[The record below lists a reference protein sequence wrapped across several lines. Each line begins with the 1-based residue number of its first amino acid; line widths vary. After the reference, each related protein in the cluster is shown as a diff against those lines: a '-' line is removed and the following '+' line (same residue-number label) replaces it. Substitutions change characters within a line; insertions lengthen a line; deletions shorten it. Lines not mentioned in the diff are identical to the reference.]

1 MDTKFTCPHC
11 PQMLVVDSAGAGQW
25 INCPNCKTSIQI
37 PQLPPVH
44 SEPEQP
50 DRQKP
55 QINLGRCDACDGV
68 ISLRAYTCPHCGDPK
83 QSLIHI
89 LKETNPRKPRLG
101 RCDACNGFMSLQ
113 AYACPHCG
121 DQKQSPIHTL
131 FFIVAIVY
139 LILGGLSILAILGF
153 LSRIPI
159 R

>member
-1 MDTKFTCPHC
+1 
-11 PQMLVVDSAGAGQW
+11 
-25 INCPNCKTSIQI
+25 
-37 PQLPPVH
+37 
-44 SEPEQP
+44 
-50 DRQKP
+50 
-55 QINLGRCDACDGV
+55 
-68 ISLRAYTCPHCGDPK
+68 
-83 QSLIHI
+83 
-89 LKETNPRKPRLG
+89 
-101 RCDACNGFMSLQ
+101 MSLQ